1 MIKKIAKSFLLSFLL
16 INLGLTVAYGA
27 VAYGFDVPDSPD
39 TSEAPAISKVYI
51 AASPLGDLNA
61 VGSQTG
67 LESFQTGQHA
77 KAPVDLD
84 TPGVGTIGSVGY
96 MLIDIVKLVMSSIA
110 VLMIVIYG
118 VRMIVGGSNEED
130 MTKVKKG
137 LAVAV
142 LGLIVI
148 QLADVL
154 VKEVFFGE
162 GARAGEVFENKTTA
176 GDYAKRGLEQ
186 LDYIIGA
193 IQYLLGSIAVLVII
207 INGIKIMITGGEEEN
222 RKKALKNIGVAA
234 GGLIIV
240 LLSEVVVVKFI
251 YPEFGEET
259 PDPEAAKELFA
270 MISNFIAGFI
280 ATIAFVMLL
289 VAGYTYVVAG
299 SEETAREKVKKL
311 LLGAVIGIILSLGAY
326 AITNTLITFEEE
338 NEFIPDT
345 TTQLP

>member
-27 VAYGFDVPDSPD
+27 VAYGFD
-39 TSEAPAISKVYI
+39 APNSLGTLEVSKVYI
-51 AASPLGDLNA
+51 AASTGDPLGDLNA
-61 VGSQTG
+61 VGGQTG

-77 KAPVDLD
+77 KAPVDFD
-84 TPGVGTIGSVGY
+84 TPGVGAIGSVGY
-96 MLIDIVKLVMSSIA
+96 MIIDIVKLLMSSIA

-137 LAVAV
+137 LAVAI
-142 LGLIVI
+142 LGLVVI

-162 GARAGEVFENKTTA
+162 GARAGEVFESETSAK
-176 GDYAKRGLEQ
+176 DYALRGLEQ

-207 INGIKIMITGGEEEN
+207 INGIKIMTTGGEEEN
-222 RKKALKNIGVAA
+222 RKKALKNIGLAA

-240 LLSEVVVVKFI
+240 LLSKVIVMKFI
-251 YPEFGEET
+251 YPDLGEST

-280 ATIAFVMLL
+280 GVIAFVMLL

-311 LLGAVIGIILSLGAY
+311 LLGAIIGIILSLGAY
-326 AITNTLITFEEE
+326 AITNTIITFEEE
-338 NEFIPDT
+338 NEFIPET
-345 TTQLP
+345 ATQLP